1 MGKEILN
8 LLNSVDEVM
17 YYPILIIV
25 MSIAGVYF
33 TVLTRGVQIRMF
45 LESCRLI
52 MEPSGDG
59 KVSSFQALMV
69 STASRVGTGNI
80 IGVSTA
86 ICLGGP
92 GACFWMWVMCI
103 IGASSAFIE
112 STLAQI
118 YKRKDA
124 NGECYG
130 GPAYYIEKAL
140 HAPVLAAIFAVFLI
154 VTYAGGFN
162 PRRAFTDLD
171 MLLYYLTMRDGVAT
185 MPKPGEKPPVSAG
198 TREAPE
204 RPDAGVKPSD
214 ATLEAMEKVA
224 AEHMQRG
231 TTVSM
236 STGKDKGKGG
246 RKGK

>member
-1 MGKEILN
+1 MTNKVTVPRAMGIKCPYTGDV
-8 LLNSVDEVM
+8 VD
-17 YYPILIIV
+17 
-25 MSIAGVYF
+25 VY
-33 TVLTRGVQIRMF
+33 LT
-45 LESCRLI
+45 
-52 MEPSGDG
+52 
-59 KVSSFQALMV
+59 
-69 STASRVGTGNI
+69 TGNGCI
-80 IGVSTA
+80 LYSCPDAFSLAEPVGSLAELQDRASMRNGVH
-86 ICLGGP
+86 
-92 GACFWMWVMCI
+92 GAADGV
-103 IGASSAFIE
+103 
-112 STLAQI
+112 
-118 YKRKDA
+118 KDPVDA
-124 NGECYG
+124 RTGE
-130 GPAYYIEKAL
+130 AL
-140 HAPVLAAIFAVFLI
+140 RLRALPDGRFA
-154 VTYAGGFN
+154 YAGGFN

-236 STGKDKGKGG
+236 STGKDKGKGKG